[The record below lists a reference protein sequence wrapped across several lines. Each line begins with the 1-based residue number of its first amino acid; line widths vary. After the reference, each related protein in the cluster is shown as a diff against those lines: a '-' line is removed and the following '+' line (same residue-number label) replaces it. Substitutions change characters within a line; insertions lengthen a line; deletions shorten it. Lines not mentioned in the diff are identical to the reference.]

1 QHTRGGAGKMPV
13 LQPREQ
19 IGFDQMLA
27 AADLDQVAA
36 AIHSRER
43 LAVED
48 ALGLRRQRQQVHE
61 NLVLAEHGIET
72 CRAMKAAHAFWRRLF
87 GSAPRHDWKAKQ

>member
-1 QHTRGGAGKMPV
+1 MPRRQWFGREYVERGAGKLAV
-13 LQPREQ
+13 LQRSEQ

-27 AADLDQVAA
+27 AAHLNQVAA

-48 ALGLRRQRQQVHE
+48 AFSFRRQRQQVHE
-61 NLVLAEHGIET
+61 NLGLA
-72 CRAMKAAHAFWRRLF
+72 
-87 GSAPRHDWKAKQ
+87 